1 MSARFNT
8 LPEWLRWQEQ
18 LHVREIDLGLERAR
32 RVLEALGLPPTTWPV
47 ITVAGTNGKGS
58 TVAMLESMLRSAGL
72 RVGCYSSPH
81 LLRYNE
87 RIRMDGVPVEDQP
100 LCEAF
105 ARVDAARADVSLTYF
120 EFGTLAAFDLFSRA
134 GLDAAVLEVG
144 LGGRLDAVNA
154 IDADVAV
161 VTGIGIDHVEWL
173 GPDRE
178 SIGREKAGVFRSGH
192 VAICSDPEPPTSIAA
207 QAQSAGARLRQLGR
221 DFHYQGH
228 ADGWDWQGVATS
240 LPGLPLPALSG
251 RVQLQNAA
259 GVLAAIEALERPAL
273 LSPAVV
279 ARGLTSV
286 RLPGRFQVLP
296 GNPPVILDVAHNPH
310 AAVRLAE
317 TLAEQAPV
325 ARTVAVTGMLRD
337 KDAAGVFERLLPF
350 VDSWYVCELDSPRA
364 APAAQL
370 AAALAGLAAPGE
382 IHLAASVPEALEAAR
397 AEAGREGRVL
407 VFGSF
412 LTVAAALA
420 LQAQPSPRQ
429 DESPA
434 PMTDLNAIRRVERR

>member
-1 MSARFNT
+1 LSARFDR
-8 LPEWLRWQEQ
+8 LSDWLRWQEG

-32 RVLEALGLPPTTWPV
+32 LVLERLGLPQPAWPV

-58 TVAMLESMLRSAGL
+58 TVAMLESLLRSAGL

-87 RIRMDGVPVEDQP
+87 RIRIDGLPVLDEP

-105 ARVDAARADVSLTYF
+105 ARVDAARGEVSLTYF

-144 LGGRLDAVNA
+144 LGGRLDAVNVL
-154 IDADVAV
+154 DADVAV

-178 SIGREKAGVFRSGH
+178 SIGREKAGVFRAGRIA
-192 VAICSDPEPPTSIAA
+192 VCSDPEPPASIARHA
-207 QAQSAGARLRQLGR
+207 AAVGAELRQLGR
-221 DFHYQGH
+221 DFHYR
-228 ADGWDWQGVATS
+228 ATAEGWEWQGRRTRLVE
-240 LPGLPLPALSG
+240 LPRPALPG

-259 GVLAAIEALERPAL
+259 GVLAAIEALGRPAL
-273 LSPAVV
+273 LEPATV

-296 GNPPVILDVAHNPH
+296 GAPPLILDVAHNPH
-310 AAVRLAE
+310 AAERLAE
-317 TLAEQAPV
+317 TLAEQARVP
-325 ARTVAVTGMLRD
+325 RTVAVTGMLRD
-337 KDAAGVFERLLPF
+337 KDAAGVFERLVPF
-350 VDSWYVCELDSPRA
+350 VDAWYLCELDSPRA
-364 APAAQL
+364 APAARL
-370 AAALAGLAAPGE
+370 AQALAGLTEPRNV
-382 IHLAASVPEALEAAR
+382 HLAATVPAALAAAR
-397 AEAGREGRVL
+397 ADAGADGRVL

-420 LQAQPSPRQ
+420 THTQGPSRPVT
-429 DESPA
+429 PA
-434 PMTDLNAIRRVERR
+434 AGVVDACRAGPG